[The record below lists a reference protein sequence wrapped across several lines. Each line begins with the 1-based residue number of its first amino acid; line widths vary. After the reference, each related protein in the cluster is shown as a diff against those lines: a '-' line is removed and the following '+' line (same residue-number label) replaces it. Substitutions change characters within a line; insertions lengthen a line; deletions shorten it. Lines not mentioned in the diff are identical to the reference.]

1 MPLSPLGRL
10 LGVAWLTAG
19 LAAIGTM
26 PAAAQRPVS
35 PPPFAVP
42 PAATPAEEPPAP
54 RPEVAPPEVAEEDE
68 DEGRRP
74 LYPKVDIFFPEG
86 DFDFRLSRLVKNAFF
101 EGQFKYNFVEG
112 DITAFLRYRY
122 YGYAR
127 TYQLGLFDA
136 VEFESIEHRSG
147 DFDRVRGGLVLIQW
161 PHSLHSRAFLL
172 GEVDRITG
180 NREELRFTTNRTNTF
195 LRLGYQIGTPDDE
208 RSNAIVGETRA
219 RIERLFTAHRAI
231 GPYGAGLTGALT
243 WGFDDVGGDF
253 DYVKFEFE
261 ALKRYNLPRGRFL
274 IHRLHGGTFGRK
286 VLRRE
291 DPEEEL
297 APEDAHLTPRSELF
311 RLDGR
316 ERLKGLDERRRG
328 TDVLDT
334 TVEYFHPWFLN
345 EKRRALKLDWQNWYW
360 ILYGGYGTIGF
371 SRDVLS
377 DGSEY
382 VPDVGFGFEATF
394 RLRRYSFFVSGIV
407 AYALEG
413 DGDPK
418 GKLSIK
424 SFH

>member
-1 MPLSPLGRL
+1 M
-10 LGVAWLTAG
+10 
-19 LAAIGTM
+19 
-26 PAAAQRPVS
+26 RP
-35 PPPFAVP
+35 PAVP
-42 PAATPAEEPPAP
+42 PPPAP
-54 RPEVAPPEVAEEDE
+54 RPEALPPPPPADE
-68 DEGRRP
+68 EGRRP

-86 DFDFRLSRLVKNAFF
+86 DFDFLLSRLVKNAFF
-101 EGQFKYNFVEG
+101 EGQLKYNFVEG

-127 TYQLGLFDA
+127 TYQLGLFDS
-136 VEFESIEHRSG
+136 VEFESIERVSG
-147 DFDRVRGGLVLIQW
+147 EFDRVRGGLLLIQY
-161 PHSLHSRAFLL
+161 PHSLHSRATLL
-172 GEVDRITG
+172 AEVDRITS
-180 NREELRFTTNRTNTF
+180 NRPELVFSANRTNTF

-219 RIERLFTAHRAI
+219 RIQRLFTAHRAI

-261 ALKRYNLPRGRFL
+261 GLKRYNMPRGRFF

-291 DPEEEL
+291 DLGEDL
-297 APEDAHLTPRSELF
+297 APEDQFLVPRSELF

-334 TVEYFHPWFLN
+334 TIEYFHPWFLN
-345 EKRRALKLDWQNWYW
+345 QSRRALKLEWDNWYW

-371 SRDVLS
+371 SRDVFS
-377 DGSEY
+377 DSSEY
-382 VPDVGFGFEATF
+382 VPDVGFGFESTF
-394 RLRRYSFFVSGIV
+394 RLRGYTFFLSGIV
-407 AYALEG
+407 AYALEEE
-413 DGDPK
+413 GDPK